1 MNMARLIFIVLSLVN
16 RLLGLFQNWHIQ
28 RQARKVYHNEQIAI
42 QTENTRRA
50 NKARRDVRNAAGN
63 RPDQRLQDDGFRRD

>member
-16 RLLGLFQNWHIQ
+16 RLFGLFQNWRIQ
-28 RQARKVYHNEQIAI
+28 RQARKDYHNEQIAI

-50 NKARRDVRNAAGN
+50 NKARRDVRNAARD